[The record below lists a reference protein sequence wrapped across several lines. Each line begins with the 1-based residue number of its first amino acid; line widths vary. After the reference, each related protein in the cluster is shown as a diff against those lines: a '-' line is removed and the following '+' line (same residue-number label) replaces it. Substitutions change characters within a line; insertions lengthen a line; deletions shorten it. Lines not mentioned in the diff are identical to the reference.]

1 MGFPDCAVVRS
12 GDQYIMGAAVKQT
25 LMLITQGFCRPA
37 RRVAPRD
44 SSTAIQRAPSA
55 NPTGKSTMTARSIV
69 FVAALV
75 CLLSSLIGKA
85 TAEEQTPEQRR
96 MLVEGAHLWS
106 IYCNQ
111 CHNARPGSQFSP
123 AQWDAITMHMK
134 TLSNMP
140 AKDMRAIKEFL
151 KLH

>member
-1 MGFPDCAVVRS
+1 MNIRTLLVAISMTTIVIMPNAIVRS
-12 GDQYIMGAAVKQT
+12 AA
-25 LMLITQGFCRPA
+25 
-37 RRVAPRD
+37 
-44 SSTAIQRAPSA
+44 
-55 NPTGKSTMTARSIV
+55 
-69 FVAALV
+69 
-75 CLLSSLIGKA
+75 
-85 TAEEQTPEQRR
+85 AEDQTPEQRR
-96 MLVEGAHLWS
+96 MLIEGAHLWS

-140 AKDMRAIKEFL
+140 AKDMRAIKAFL

>member
-1 MGFPDCAVVRS
+1 ME
-12 GDQYIMGAAVKQT
+12 I
-25 LMLITQGFCRPA
+25 
-37 RRVAPRD
+37 
-44 SSTAIQRAPSA
+44 
-55 NPTGKSTMTARSIV
+55 RSIV
-69 FVAALV
+69 TVVFVVLAVALN
-75 CLLSSLIGKA
+75 SIIPRA
-85 TAEEQTPEQRR
+85 TAEEQTPEQRQQ
-96 MLVEGAHLWS
+96 LIEGAHLWS

-111 CHNARPGSQFSP
+111 CHNARPGSQFFP

>member
-1 MGFPDCAVVRS
+1 MSIIKLFAIAIITTTIS
-12 GDQYIMGAAVKQT
+12 
-25 LMLITQGFCRPA
+25 MLSNATNGYSTTDTQ
-37 RRVAPRD
+37 
-44 SSTAIQRAPSA
+44 S
-55 NPTGKSTMTARSIV
+55 
-69 FVAALV
+69 
-75 CLLSSLIGKA
+75 
-85 TAEEQTPEQRR
+85 PEQRR
-96 MLVEGAHLWS
+96 MLIEGAHLWS

>member
-1 MGFPDCAVVRS
+1 VRRCFAQEHQLH
-12 GDQYIMGAAVKQT
+12 G
-25 LMLITQGFCRPA
+25 L
-37 RRVAPRD
+37 
-44 SSTAIQRAPSA
+44 STAATTISHT
-55 NPTGKSTMTARSIV
+55 NPGKAYMTMRSIV
-69 FVAALV
+69 FGAVLV
-75 CLLSSLIGKA
+75 CLLTNVIGKA
-85 TAEEQTPEQRR
+85 TAEEQTPEQRK
-96 MLVEGAHLWS
+96 MLIEGAHLWS